1 MKDLHDAH
9 RELSKWLNE
18 EQTKPIDRVA
28 LATVLVAVAAPE
40 ATGWSDGLS
49 QDYNGKLGA
58 WFADR
63 PGAMRQVREQFAPST
78 QPSGAR
84 AALIRQLRDVL
95 GKSVHVDI
103 ANEAANMLAADAQD
117 WSRFHH
123 LMKKHGLHPGRTDDN
138 LMEILDAKLS
148 ELAQQ
153 VVVPQ
158 GWQSVPVAITDDVR
172 NVLVDRFDRS
182 SKGACLLFADIWADL
197 LAAAPQAQ
205 PAVEAELTDSEIL
218 ALAHRKVTP

>member
-1 MKDLHDAH
+1 
-9 RELSKWLNE
+9 
-18 EQTKPIDRVA
+18 
-28 LATVLVAVAAPE
+28 
-40 ATGWSDGLS
+40 
-49 QDYNGKLGA
+49 
-58 WFADR
+58 
-63 PGAMRQVREQFAPST
+63 
-78 QPSGAR
+78 
-84 AALIRQLRDVL
+84 
-95 GKSVHVDI
+95 
-103 ANEAANMLAADAQD
+103 
-117 WSRFHH
+117 
-123 LMKKHGLHPGRTDDN
+123 
-138 LMEILDAKLS
+138 MEILDAKLS